1 VTLPV
6 AILAGGKATRLGEL
20 AKSTPKSLIDV
31 GGRPFVAHQLDLLR
45 RHGIRDVVFCIGH
58 LGEQLM
64 AVVGDGSAYGM
75 RVRYS
80 RDGERALGTGG
91 AIRKALPLLGPRFFV
106 LYGDSYLDCDYRA
119 IAQAFVESTR
129 EGLMTVLCNEGRW
142 DRSNVSFRD
151 GRILRYD
158 KTNAAPDMRHIDYGL
173 GVFNATAFDSRPADH
188 AFDLVEV
195 YQDLLARNRLAAYE
209 VSTRFYEIGG
219 PAGLEET
226 RQHLS

>member
-1 VTLPV
+1 MTLPV

-20 AKSTPKSLIDV
+20 ARTTPKSLIDIA
-31 GGRPFVAHQLDLLR
+31 GRPFAVHQLELLR
-45 RHGIRDVVFCIGH
+45 GHGIRDVVYCIGY

-64 AVVGDGSAYGM
+64 AAIGDGSDYGM

-91 AIRKALPLLGPRFFV
+91 AVRKAAPLLGPRFFV
-106 LYGDSYLDCDYRA
+106 LYGDSYLDCDYEA
-119 IAQAFVESTR
+119 IALSFVDCR
-129 EGLMTVLCNEGRW
+129 RDGLMTVLRNEGRW
-142 DRSNVSFRD
+142 DRSNVSYRD
-151 GRILRYD
+151 GRIVRYD
-158 KTNAAPDMRHIDYGL
+158 KTDTTPDMQHIDYGL
-173 GVFNATAFDSRPADH
+173 GAFNGHVFESYSAER

-195 YQDLLARNRLAAYE
+195 YQGLLARNQLAAYE